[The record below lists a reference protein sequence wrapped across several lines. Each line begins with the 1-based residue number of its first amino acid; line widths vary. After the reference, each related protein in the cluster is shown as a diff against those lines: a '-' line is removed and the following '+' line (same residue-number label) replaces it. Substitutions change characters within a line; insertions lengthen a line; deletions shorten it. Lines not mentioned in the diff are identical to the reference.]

1 MKTILFTS
9 LALTIGG
16 SGVAQAI
23 DLASSLRLEAIRF
36 AAVSLTN
43 SQGARA
49 IVSNVIVRDN
59 VSDLCPVEVS
69 FFDADGA
76 GIGEVINV
84 QLKSGQSASV
94 SASHPVG
101 LVRAIVSVDEGPDTA
116 TVCALRAS
124 LEVFDTQTGT
134 TFVSISGESPG
145 GNGECGASTVPTLA
159 TAPKNNRSRENTASR
174 SSLGKDNSGNRA
186 VAPTSAVSGRPPPQK
201 TRTPVVDLT
210 PPRSPS
216 SIPTTFSF

>member
-1 MKTILFTS
+1 
-9 LALTIGG
+9 
-16 SGVAQAI
+16 
-23 DLASSLRLEAIRF
+23 
-36 AAVSLTN
+36 VSLTN

-159 TAPKNNRSRENTASR
+159 TAENTAST